1 MNRSLALLLIGLFFG
16 GGMGFVLAAGYGV
29 TLDGHDHGAADGHG
43 GHGHAAASGKAHHAA
58 HERMIDLSGGPT
70 APTVSAELT
79 ADPVSGWNLHVMTE
93 NFRYAP
99 DKAGFAHAAGEGHA
113 HLYAGDIKIA
123 RLYGPWMH
131 IAELPEGAK
140 ELRITLNGNDHA
152 LLSVAGE
159 PLSVRVPVP

>member
-43 GHGHAAASGKAHHAA
+43 GHAAAAGRADHAA
-58 HERMIDLSGGPT
+58 HERMIDLAGGPS
-70 APTVSAELT
+70 APIVSAVLT
-79 ADPVSGWNLHVMTE
+79 PDPVSGWNLHVMTE

-99 DKAGFAHAAGEGHA
+99 KKAGLSHQPGEGHA
-113 HLYAGDIKIA
+113 HLYAGDLKIA

-131 IAELPEGAK
+131 IAELPHGTESV
-140 ELRITLNGNDHA
+140 RVTLNANDHA
-152 LLSVAGE
+152 QLAVDGQPVSVT
-159 PLSVRVPVP
+159 VPVP